1 MRSGLRWYRL
11 LALIPAAAL
20 LGAPW
25 IADVIEP
32 KLGGMPFLLA
42 WIVVWVLLSSVVMG
56 IIGWLDARVEQ
67 PD

>member
-1 MRSGLRWYRL
+1 
-11 LALIPAAAL
+11 
-20 LGAPW
+20 
-25 IADVIEP
+25 
-32 KLGGMPFLLA
+32 MPFLLA